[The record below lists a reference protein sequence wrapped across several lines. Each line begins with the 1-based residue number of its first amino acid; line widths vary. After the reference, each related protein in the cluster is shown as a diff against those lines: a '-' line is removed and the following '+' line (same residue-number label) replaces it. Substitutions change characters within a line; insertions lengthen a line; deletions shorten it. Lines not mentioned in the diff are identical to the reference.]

1 MLGTSIRLYAQL
13 TLISLTP
20 PENHWD
26 ASWSSCTVSEMPAIV
41 GGTFKCSSCG
51 SKNIIIDH
59 TRIIMSLCYQTFYYL
74 QCSFCLFLFSFNHCK
89 ELRHWNFSTESLNL
103 RPLSCLQMKTIVYTL
118 LWVYYSCTLISTVSI
133 CLLRPLSPGPPTAVF
148 FILVRSRLCI
158 FCSMARDWSTPVLL
172 GVSLR
177 SQSYMEGILGVGG
190 GGGAR
195 GVCGRGGGGGGG
207 GTTGTR
213 GVLLSIIR
221 K

>member
-1 MLGTSIRLYAQL
+1 
-13 TLISLTP
+13 
-20 PENHWD
+20 
-26 ASWSSCTVSEMPAIV
+26 
-41 GGTFKCSSCG
+41 
-51 SKNIIIDH
+51 
-59 TRIIMSLCYQTFYYL
+59 
-74 QCSFCLFLFSFNHCK
+74 
-89 ELRHWNFSTESLNL
+89 
-103 RPLSCLQMKTIVYTL
+103 
-118 LWVYYSCTLISTVSI
+118 
-133 CLLRPLSPGPPTAVF
+133 
-148 FILVRSRLCI
+148 
-158 FCSMARDWSTPVLL
+158 MARDWSTPVLL